1 MTLPPIEVYKF
12 GGASLKD
19 AAGFRNVSKLLKN
32 AAPARL
38 LLVVSALGKTT
49 NALEKLT
56 QAFFTGDDT
65 LVNEAFGQV
74 KAVHT
79 AILNEL
85 FSPGH
90 AVYDELS
97 NSYTEIEWILEDE
110 PHTAYDFIYDQIVST
125 GEILSS
131 KMLHAWL
138 LQEGIKS
145 IWADARDF
153 IITDN
158 SYREAQVD
166 LKSSLQNTRTT
177 LLPLLRDSWVITQGF
192 VGGTTENYSSTLGRE
207 GSDYSAAIFADLL
220 DAASLTVWKDV
231 PGIMNADPAVYA
243 AAQVLPE
250 LSYTEATELAF
261 YGATVIHPKTMKPL
275 QSKNIPLF
283 VRSFLDTGLQGTQV
297 SLKAGIP
304 SVPSYIFKKDQL
316 LISLQ
321 TPDFSFI
328 LEDHLSQLFRIF
340 SDCRVRINMME
351 NSALSFSAVV
361 DEDRN
366 GAKNSRLLEELAHF
380 YTLKYNTGLTLLT
393 VRNYH
398 KDIVTAYSFLTG
410 YELLMESKT
419 RNNIQFLYR

>member
-1 MTLPPIEVYKF
+1 MTLTPIEVYKF

-32 AAPARL
+32 SAPSRL
-38 LLVVSALGKTT
+38 LLVISALGKTT

-65 LVNEAFGQV
+65 LVNKAFGQV

-85 FSPGH
+85 FPAGH

-110 PHTAYDFIYDQIVST
+110 PHTDYDFIYDQIVST

-138 LQEGIKS
+138 KQEGLVS
-145 IWADARDF
+145 TWADARDF

-166 LKSSLQNTRTT
+166 LAASSENISNM
-177 LLPLLRDSWVITQGF
+177 LLPLLNSSWIVTQGF

-207 GSDYSAAIFADLL
+207 GSDYSAALFADFL

-231 PGIMNADPAVYA
+231 PGIMNADPAVFA
-243 AAQVLPE
+243 TAQVLPE
-250 LSYTEATELAF
+250 LSYAEATELAF

-275 QSKNIPLF
+275 QGKNIPLF
-283 VRSFLDTGLQGTQV
+283 VRSFIDPDLPGTRV

-304 SVPSYIFKKDQL
+304 AVPSYIFKKDQL

-340 SDCRVRINMME
+340 SDCRVHINMME
-351 NSALSFSAVV
+351 NSALSFSAIV
-361 DEDRN
+361 DADRN
-366 GAKNSRLLEELAHF
+366 VAKNKTLLEELARY

-393 VRNYH
+393 VRNYQ
-398 KDIVTAYSFLTG
+398 KDIQKAYSFLTG
-410 YELLMESKT
+410 HELLMESKT